1 MADISKN
8 ILDKIKKGNVRPIP
22 KYYFLFK
29 RSILWSLFGLSIL
42 LGSIASGI
50 VIFLLIH
57 FEWDMYHH
65 LGHSLIGFILLV
77 FPYLWLIFLLG
88 FSIFTY
94 LFFRRTEHGYR
105 YKTVW
110 IVLLSIIFSILGGGL
125 LYVTELPERLEN
137 AFQENLPFYRGLE
150 DHKKNVWMSPDQGL
164 LAGIIVNVN
173 SKESIQ
179 LEDLN
184 GTIWNIHIGNAI
196 WRGRLTPSENLE
208 IKIIGHMKDEN
219 QFIAEEIRPWKGKK
233 HRGRMRENRKT
244 GDNR

>member
-1 MADISKN
+1 MTDISKN
-8 ILDKIKKGNVRPIP
+8 TLDKIKKQNVRPIP

-50 VIFLLIH
+50 VIFLLTH
-57 FEWDMYHH
+57 FEWDVYHH
-65 LGHSLIGFILLV
+65 LGHSLIGFILLA
-77 FPYLWLIFLLG
+77 FPYFWLIFLLG
-88 FSIFTY
+88 FSIFAY

-110 IVLLSIIFSILGGGL
+110 IVLLSIIFSIAGGAL

-150 DHKKNVWMSPDQGL
+150 NHKRNVWMSPKQGL
-164 LAGIIVNVN
+164 LAGKIINVS
-173 SKESIQ
+173 SKESMQIK
-179 LEDLN
+179 DLN
-184 GTIWNIHIGNAI
+184 GMIWNIHIGNTV

-208 IKIIGHMKDEN
+208 IKIIGHKKEEN
-219 QFIAEEIRPWKGKK
+219 QFIAKEIRPWKGEKQ
-233 HRGRMRENRKT
+233 RGRMRGNKKT
-244 GDNR
+244 GSYR